1 MAVFGTRALG
11 AVIAAGLGAAAAA
24 QIRVGVELVTTAVT
38 VRDGRGQF
46 ISDLKQQDFDVFE
59 DGVRQAIVTF
69 SLTHGGRIYNVA
81 GSTPPARTEGI
92 LLPDPRPVKNTS
104 GRIILVLVDDKHLEP
119 SQTPRVR
126 ALFDRVATELI
137 QEGDMFGV
145 VSTGTSAIEIE
156 LTYDRRRLEQAK
168 SRIVGSGL
176 RPRDILEAPAGAQGP
191 AEVRHNAHVAFAT
204 AYALLDQ
211 LGKVHDRRKV
221 LVYISNGYDLNPFAE
236 TRAKREAERLPPQDD
251 TAPRQQTTFSEADL
265 VSELSEV
272 TRAAVRANVSIYAI
286 DPRGLTAGADISEP
300 IDMVE
305 YQKYVTKT
313 QDTLR
318 VLAEQT
324 GGRAIVNRNDFT
336 ESLKR
341 IDAETSDYYMI
352 GYYSNNP
359 DASQRKRSIEIKVRR
374 PGVSVQH
381 RTEYWMPPAV
391 KIRRRG

>member
-1 MAVFGTRALG
+1 MVFGTRTLG
-11 AVIAAGLGAAAAA
+11 TILAAGLGTVAAA

-69 SLTHGGRIYNVA
+69 SLTHGGRVYNVS
-81 GSTPPARTEGI
+81 GSTPPSGPEGI

-104 GRIILVLVDDKHLEP
+104 GRIILIFVDDRHLEP

-126 ALFDRVATELI
+126 ALFDTVARELI
-137 QEGDMFGV
+137 HEGDMFGIL
-145 VSTGTSAIEIE
+145 STGTSSIEIE

-168 SRIVGSGL
+168 SKIVGSGL
-176 RPRDILEAPAGAQGP
+176 RPRDILEAPSSAQGP
-191 AEVRHNAHVAFAT
+191 AEVRHNAHVAFST
-204 AYALLDQ
+204 AYDLLQQ

-221 LVYISNGYDLNPFAE
+221 LVYISNGYDLNPFADA
-236 TRAKREAERLPPQDD
+236 RAKREAERTPQQAD

-300 IDMVE
+300 IDTVE

-318 VLAEQT
+318 VLSEQT
-324 GGRAIVNRNDFT
+324 GGRAIINRNNFT

-359 DASQRKRSIEIKVRR
+359 DASQRKRTIEITVRR
-374 PGVSVQH
+374 QSASVHH
-381 RTEYWMPPAV
+381 RTEYWMPAV
-391 KIRRRG
+391 KAPSRR

>member
-1 MAVFGTRALG
+1 MVFGTRTLG
-11 AVIAAGLGAAAAA
+11 TILAAGLGTVAAS

-69 SLTHGGRIYNVA
+69 SLTHGGRVYNVS
-81 GSTPPARTEGI
+81 GSTPPSGLEGI

-104 GRIILVLVDDKHLEP
+104 GRIILILVDDRHLEP

-126 ALFDRVATELI
+126 ALFDTVARELI
-137 QEGDMFGV
+137 HEGDMFGIL
-145 VSTGTSAIEIE
+145 STGTSSIEIE

-168 SRIVGSGL
+168 SKIVGSGL
-176 RPRDILEAPAGAQGP
+176 RPRDILEAPSSAQGP
-191 AEVRHNAHVAFAT
+191 AEVRHNAHVAFST
-204 AYALLDQ
+204 AYDLLQQ

-221 LVYISNGYDLNPFAE
+221 LVYISNGYDLNPFADA
-236 TRAKREAERLPPQDD
+236 RAKREAERTPQQAD

-300 IDMVE
+300 IDTVE

-318 VLAEQT
+318 VLSEQT
-324 GGRAIVNRNDFT
+324 GGRAIINRNNFT

-359 DASQRKRSIEIKVRR
+359 DASQRKRTIEITVRR
-374 PGVSVQH
+374 QGASVHH
-381 RTEYWMPPAV
+381 RTEYWMPAV
-391 KIRRRG
+391 KTPSRR

>member
-1 MAVFGTRALG
+1 MAVYVARALG
-11 AVIAAGLGAAAAA
+11 AVIAAGLAAAAAA

-46 ISDLKQQDFDVFE
+46 ISDLKPQDFDVFE

-81 GSTPPARTEGI
+81 GSTPAGTEGI

-104 GRIILVLVDDKHLEP
+104 GRIILILIDDKHLEP

-126 ALFDRVATELI
+126 ALFDTVARELI
-137 QEGDMFGV
+137 HAGDMFGS
-145 VSTGTSAIEIE
+145 VSTGTSAIEIG

-168 SRIVGSGL
+168 SRIMGSGL
-176 RPRDILEAPAGAQGP
+176 RPRDILDAPPGTQGP

-204 AYALLDQ
+204 AYDLLEQ
-211 LGKVHDRRKV
+211 FGKVHDRRKV

-236 TRAKREAERLPPQDD
+236 TRAKREAERMPAQDG
-251 TAPRQQTTFSEADL
+251 TSPRQQTTFSEADL

-272 TRAAVRANVSIYAI
+272 TRAAVRANVSIYTI

-305 YQKYVTKT
+305 YQKYVSKT

-359 DASQRKRSIEIKVRR
+359 DASQRKRTIEVKVRR
-374 PGVSVQH
+374 EALSVQH

-391 KIRRRG
+391 TIRRRD